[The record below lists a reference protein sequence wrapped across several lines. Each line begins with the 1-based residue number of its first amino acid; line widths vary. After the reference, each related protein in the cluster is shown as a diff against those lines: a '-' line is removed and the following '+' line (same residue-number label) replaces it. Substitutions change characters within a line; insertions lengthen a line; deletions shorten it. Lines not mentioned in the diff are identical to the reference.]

1 VSDYHKDV
9 NPNYERTPGR
19 PPEKIREINTWLAAM
34 CESRGYRYLDYFSK
48 MVDGNGQLRA
58 DLAEDG
64 LHPNAEGYK
73 IMAPLAQAA
82 IDAGL
87 KAAPDPGRRKRFG
100 IF

>member
-1 VSDYHKDV
+1 
-9 NPNYERTPGR
+9 
-19 PPEKIREINTWLAAM
+19 
-34 CESRGYRYLDYFSK
+34 
-48 MVDGNGQLRA
+48 MVDENGQLRA

-82 IDAGL
+82 IQANGNVP
-87 KAAPDPGRRKRFG
+87 PDPSRRKRFG